1 MAGEYNINW
10 TDDQGGANPLK
21 PRFIINPN
29 TVNGPGNAA
38 SDSPLQLP
46 GRFAVNYGELIAENL
61 LHLLENFAS
70 PTPPPHA
77 TAGMLWFDTS
87 SGAEGTLK
95 YYPNITP
102 NNPDPTVW
110 VEVGTGAAGGGTG
123 GGAGGTPTQDTP
135 VPPGTDF
142 TAALGSNYFVNTSTG
157 PVTITLPADPEV
169 GDVVGFTDVAGNF
182 HINNLTVDGNGELIM
197 SANTPLV
204 NDVRY
209 STFRLGYSGTTYGWR
224 IVA

>member
-29 TVNGPGNAA
+29 TVNGPGNAN
-38 SDSPLQLP
+38 SDTPLQIP

-77 TAGMLWFDTS
+77 TAGMLWFDS
-87 SGAEGTLK
+87 SDGANGTLK
-95 YYPNITP
+95 YYPNIAPGST
-102 NNPDPTVW
+102 DPSVW
-110 VEVGTGAAGGGTG
+110 IPVGTGATG
-123 GGAGGTPTQDTP
+123 GGGGGSGTPTENPP
-135 VPPGTDF
+135 VGPGIDF
-142 TAALGSNYFVNTSTG
+142 TATIGANYFINTSTG
-157 PVTITLPADPEV
+157 PVTVTLPASPSL
-169 GDVVGFTDVAGNF
+169 GDTVGFTDVAGTF
-182 HINNLTVDGNGELIM
+182 DINHLTVNGNGALIM
-197 SANTPLV
+197 SEVTPLV
-204 NDVRY
+204 NDVKY
-209 STFRLGYSGTTYGWR
+209 SSFRLGYSGATYGWR

>member
-29 TVNGPGNAA
+29 TVNGPGNAN
-38 SDSPLQLP
+38 SDTPLQIP

-77 TAGMLWFDTS
+77 TAGMLWFDS
-87 SGAEGTLK
+87 SEGDDGTLK
-95 YYPNITP
+95 YYPNIAPGNT
-102 NNPDPTVW
+102 DPTVW
-110 VEVGTGAAGGGTG
+110 IPVGTGAAGSGG
-123 GGAGGTPTQDTP
+123 GGAGAPANDPP
-135 VPPGTDF
+135 VGPGTDF
-142 TAALGSNYFVNTSTG
+142 TAIAGSNYFINTSTAD
-157 PVTITLPADPEV
+157 VTVTLPASPEV
-169 GDVVGFTDVAGNF
+169 GQTVGFTDVAGTF
-182 HINNLTVDGNGELIM
+182 DINNLTVAGNGELIM
-197 SANTPLV
+197 SEPTPLV
-204 NDVRY
+204 NDVKY
-209 STFRLGYSGTTYGWR
+209 STFRLAYSGTTYGWR